1 MVYMSD
7 FKNDYSQCAHPA
19 ILGAL
24 TRFGAETNCAYGG
37 DIHSTA
43 AEDIIRKLCK
53 SPKAEVAFISGGTT
67 TNVLGISALLRNE
80 YEAVISAE
88 TGHINVHETG
98 AIEYA
103 GHKVLAVK
111 TDVDGKLTPEL
122 IAPVVEFHTDE
133 FMVKPKLV
141 YVSQS
146 TERGAIYSKAELT
159 AISEFCHEN
168 DLYLFLDGARLGSA
182 LMAEENDLTLADIA
196 SLVDAFYIGGTKN
209 GLLFGEALVMI
220 NEDMK
225 DHIRWMIKQ
234 KGFML
239 AKGFVVGMMFEEA
252 LKDGLYFDIAK
263 HENEAA
269 EKIAEAVKKSAF
281 DFYVKPQTN
290 QLFVIMPD
298 KIAKE
303 AATLFDCNI
312 EKRLENGLSVIR
324 IVTSWATTNEDVEK
338 LCKWIW
344 IQEKTVSGI
353 AKSAN

>member
-1 MVYMSD
+1 MSN

-19 ILGAL
+19 ILEAL
-24 TRFGAETNCAYGG
+24 ARFGTETNCAYGG
-37 DIHSTA
+37 DTHSAA

-53 SPKAEVAFISGGTT
+53 SPKAQVAFISGGTT
-67 TNVLGISALLRNE
+67 TNALAISALLRNG

-103 GHKVLAVK
+103 GHKVLTVK
-111 TDVDGKLTPEL
+111 TGVDGKLTPEL

-159 AISEFCHEN
+159 AISEYCREKG
-168 DLYLFLDGARLGSA
+168 LYLFLDGARLGSA
-182 LMAEENDLTLADIA
+182 LMAKENDLTLADIA

-252 LKDGLYFDIAK
+252 LKDGLFFDIAK
-263 HENEAA
+263 HGNEAA
-269 EKIAEAVKKSAF
+269 EKIAEAIEKSAF
-281 DFYVKPQTN
+281 GFYVKPQTN
-290 QLFVIMPD
+290 QLFVTLPELY
-298 KIAKE
+298 AYE
-303 AATLFDCNI
+303 AVSLFDCNI
-312 EKRLENGLSVIR
+312 EKKLDGGLSVIR
-324 IVTSWATTNEDVEK
+324 IVTSWATTDDDVKEI
-338 LCKWIW
+338 CEWI
-344 IQEKTVSGI
+344 ESKNVSGVV
-353 AKSAN
+353 KSILKS